1 MKTRDIIRV
10 AFVEDD
16 KWVRESLVSEV
27 SQDAGFECVGSYPTA
42 EAALTALPG
51 RHPPDVAVLDIN
63 LPGISGIE
71 CLRQM
76 KALCPATRF
85 LMLTA
90 YEEGESIFQ
99 ALQAG
104 ASGYLLKRA
113 GLVDLLGAI
122 RQVREGGS
130 PMSSAIARRVVQY
143 FNRMGDGA
151 AEMEKLTVRE
161 REVLE
166 LLARGASYKEIA
178 DTLSLGIE
186 TIRMNVK
193 HIYTKLQ
200 VHSRGAAVAKYLR
213 RP

>member
-1 MKTRDIIRV
+1 MKQKDIIKV

-16 KWVRESLVSEV
+16 KWVREQLVSEI
-27 SQDAGFECVGSYPTA
+27 SKEAGFECTGSYPTA
-42 EAALTALPG
+42 EAALAALPG
-51 RHPPDVAVLDIN
+51 KQPPDVAVLDIN
-63 LPGISGIE
+63 LPGINGIE
-71 CLRQM
+71 CLRRM
-76 KALCPATRF
+76 KLLCPATRF

-90 YEEGESIFQ
+90 YEESESIFQ

-104 ASGYLLKRA
+104 ANGYLLKRTGSA
-113 GLVDLLGAI
+113 ELLDSI

-143 FNRMGDGA
+143 FNQMGSGA
-151 AEMEKLTVRE
+151 SEMARLTARE

-166 LLARGASYKEIA
+166 FLARGGSYKEIA
-178 DTLSLGIE
+178 GKLSLSIE

-200 VHSRGAAVAKYLR
+200 VHSRGEAVAKYLR